1 MQFRISVDRT
11 LVGRLEGEIQ
21 KGRVGKKRHKHFQ
34 WKQSAEDHH
43 KPSLEFA
50 LPGEA
55 PSRVPSYRAGCRC
68 EKSWVWQRSGDQRQN
83 QPWEK
88 YTAAQGDQATKGV
101 THQNGRSLNDLL

>member
-1 MQFRISVDRT
+1 MQFRISDDRS

-55 PSRVPSYRAGCRC
+55 PSRVPSYRAGRRC